1 MQRVESDYSAGAR
14 LGVAPRRHPWAAFA
28 LLLPLLACAYEPEGP
43 TASGP
48 AYPSGAWRTT
58 YDKYLPRAMA
68 GEPAYETLLGFM
80 TFFGEGAD
88 RDRVQ
93 AHLWFHRAAEHGS
106 ALAARNLAIMH
117 SLGLGVEHDADEAA
131 IYARQAEIEDLE
143 ATTRNATA
151 AAEPDVRVASAAA
164 LFPMPSTRTDDVSP
178 GEAAYATY
186 CAGCHGLNGIAA
198 YIDSPSF
205 ALRERLDK
213 SDAELLHGIESG
225 MGAMPGWGGKLSPLL
240 LARIL
245 AFVRTLPEQYEQ
257 GIMHGIRRAPEL
269 YFLFGP
275 MENDDSAYR
284 SAPLD

>member
-1 MQRVESDYSAGAR
+1 MQRVESDHSAGAR
-14 LGVAPRRHPWAAFA
+14 RRAAPRRHPWAAFA

-48 AYPSGAWRTT
+48 AYPGGAWRTT

-93 AHLWFHRAAEHGS
+93 AHLCFHRAAGHGS

-117 SLGLGVEHDADEAA
+117 SLGLGAEQDADEVA
-131 IYARQAEIEDLE
+131 IYARQAEIDDLE
-143 ATTRNATA
+143 AITRNFT
-151 AAEPDVRVASAAA
+151 AAEPDIRVASAAA
-164 LFPMPSTRTDDVSP
+164 LFPMPSTRVDDVGP
-178 GEAAYATY
+178 DEAAYATY

-213 SDAELLHGIESG
+213 SDAELLHSIESG
-225 MGAMPGWGGKLSPLL
+225 MGAMPGWGGKLSPVL

-257 GIMHGIRRAPEL
+257 GIVHGIRRAPEL